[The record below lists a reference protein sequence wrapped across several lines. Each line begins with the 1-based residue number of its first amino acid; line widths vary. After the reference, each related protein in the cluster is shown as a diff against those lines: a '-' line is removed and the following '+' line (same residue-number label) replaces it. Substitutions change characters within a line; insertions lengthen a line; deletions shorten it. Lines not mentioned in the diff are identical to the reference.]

1 MNRCVE
7 TMRAIAQLQDN
18 WAEASGVS
26 STVRERLIA
35 TPPPV
40 SRRYRVRKSVWIGA
54 SCGALG
60 IAASVALFWHQ
71 RGSALTFSVGTTGE
85 RAALGEWV
93 RAPEAEAL
101 PLAFSDGTRILL
113 RQFSQARVTET
124 SAHGAHV
131 VLERGSLVAAVAHE
145 KQAHWELQAGPFSVL
160 VRGTHF
166 NLDWSPESSTFN
178 LELTEGVV
186 DVVGPGLAGPRPVK
200 TGQRLRVAA
209 TSSGWRTDSTEL
221 GPSAA
226 PSAAQTAG
234 SVATISIT
242 QDPPSAGTSSTG
254 NKESGLGK
262 PTWQELA
269 AAGDYAESLVAVR
282 KQGLPRIC
290 SAGSVADLTKLA
302 QVARAG
308 GNAEI
313 ARTVLRS
320 VRERFA
326 GSAEAAMATF
336 DLGRLAFDASGHFL
350 EAAHWFKDYLRE
362 FPHGKLAREAMG
374 RLMEALERG
383 GDRSGAR
390 EVANDYLLKY
400 PTGPHAGLAHRLLN
414 R

>member
-18 WAEASGVS
+18 WAEASDVS
-26 STVRERLIA
+26 STVRGRLFA
-35 TPPPV
+35 TKPTV
-40 SRRYRVRKSVWIGA
+40 SRRNSVRRTVWVGA
-54 SCGALG
+54 TCGALG
-60 IAASVALFWHQ
+60 IAASALLIWHQ
-71 RGSALTFSVGTTGE
+71 SESALTFAIGSTGE

-101 PLAFSDGTRILL
+101 PLAFSDGTHILL
-113 RQFSQARVTET
+113 RQSSQARVTET

-131 VLERGSLVAAVAHE
+131 VLERGSLVAVVAHQ
-145 KQAHWELQAGPFSVL
+145 KRARWELQAGPFSVL

-178 LELTEGVV
+178 LELNEGLV
-186 DVVGPGLAGPRPVK
+186 DVVGPGLAGPRAVK
-200 TGQRLRVAA
+200 AGQRLRVAA
-209 TSSGWRTDSTEL
+209 DSSGWSIESAEL
-221 GPSAA
+221 GHGAMPVATQA
-226 PSAAQTAG
+226 VG
-234 SVATISIT
+234 SVATSSATQGLPSSSASIASAREPGLAKPSW
-242 QDPPSAGTSSTG
+242 QD
-254 NKESGLGK
+254 
-262 PTWQELA
+262 LA
-269 AAGDYAESLVAVR
+269 AAGDYAESLAAAR
-282 KQGLPRIC
+282 RQGLPRIC
-290 SAGSVADLTKLA
+290 STGSVVELTKLA

-308 GNAEI
+308 GDAEI

-336 DLGRLAFDASGHFL
+336 DLGRLAFDTSGRFL

-362 FPHGKLAREAMG
+362 FPHGNLAREAMG

-383 GDRSGAR
+383 GDHSGAK
-390 EVANDYLLKY
+390 EIANDYLLKY
-400 PTGPHAGLAHRLLN
+400 STGPHAGLAHRLLN